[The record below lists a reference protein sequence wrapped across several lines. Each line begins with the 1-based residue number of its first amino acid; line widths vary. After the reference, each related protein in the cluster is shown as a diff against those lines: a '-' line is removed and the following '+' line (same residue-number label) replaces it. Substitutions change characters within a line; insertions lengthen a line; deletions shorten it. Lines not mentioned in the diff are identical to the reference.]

1 MALARTT
8 KKQQKENRD
17 EKDTKI
23 ITVKTLKTRCII
35 SIKKEKNN
43 DAILTTMPQNA
54 YNNYTNTNNNDKK
67 NTNTITETATIKTT
81 E

>member
-1 MALARTT
+1 MHN
-8 KKQQKENRD
+8 KHQ
-17 EKDTKI
+17 
-23 ITVKTLKTRCII
+23 
-35 SIKKEKNN
+35 KEKNN
-43 DAILTTMPQNA
+43 DAILTTVLQNA

>member
-43 DAILTTMPQNA
+43 DAIL
-54 YNNYTNTNNNDKK
+54 NNN
-67 NTNTITETATIKTT
+67 ATKCLQQLHQHQ
-81 E
+81 